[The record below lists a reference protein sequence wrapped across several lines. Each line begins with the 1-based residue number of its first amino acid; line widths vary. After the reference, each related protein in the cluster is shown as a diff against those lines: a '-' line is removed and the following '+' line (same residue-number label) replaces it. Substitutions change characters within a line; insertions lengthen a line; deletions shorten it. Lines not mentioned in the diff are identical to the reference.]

1 MAAAVLLSASCAKE
15 AIDPLQDIYE
25 KPEQLEMSKLL
36 SSEVR
41 KYDGV
46 RCFVV
51 EIATEG
57 VSGSEGNYS
66 GDGSVLTLKF
76 VGNK

>member
-1 MAAAVLLSASCAKE
+1 MMAAAVLLSASCAKE

-51 EIATEG
+51 
-57 VSGSEGNYS
+57 
-66 GDGSVLTLKF
+66 
-76 VGNK
+76 